1 MKKTMKTAY
10 GEPTPAF
17 HHKVM
22 NTLYHLDDTA
32 TSRSRH
38 VHTKRLVVFGVAA
51 AIVGTTAVAA
61 AATNLFGLIHEPVG
75 QYGISVTAGNS
86 MTEEEPQRN
95 SDYDIVTAY
104 LPEGYTILGDHGNFT
119 ICSEGG
125 RFGHGASLFALIY
138 DANTYHQT
146 ERNVVSTEEKTFN
159 GHQVVITAK
168 KVSEQTEA
176 VYYVVTEKFEE
187 ENIVVRL
194 ETERL
199 TDASFS
205 YDELIRILEGL
216 SVTPASAKAPE
227 IGTPVVHKTPI
238 SHYDLDEVLSEGR
251 TTAVTVNKDYTAVVA
266 GDDGV
271 EKNITIKVSSIT
283 EQDNA
288 VGLEKDDFDNA
299 GPLINLHDK
308 YFDSNDQLM
317 SSYTLTV
324 TDALGDGINS
334 LAQTHEKTIQR
345 HFYVANVEITA
356 QEAIDDIY
364 SVLSVYGYGMN
375 DSGKR
380 FYDSDDGEVNLIY
393 SSGYYTQPQVSVKAG
408 ETVTLKVG
416 IIADDGVKENAVM
429 TIMTVNGKAETAAT
443 AIVPLV

>member
-1 MKKTMKTAY
+1 M
-10 GEPTPAF
+10 
-17 HHKVM
+17 
-22 NTLYHLDDTA
+22 
-32 TSRSRH
+32 
-38 VHTKRLVVFGVAA
+38 
-51 AIVGTTAVAA
+51 
-61 AATNLFGLIHEPVG
+61 
-75 QYGISVTAGNS
+75 
-86 MTEEEPQRN
+86 
-95 SDYDIVTAY
+95 
-104 LPEGYTILGDHGNFT
+104 
-119 ICSEGG
+119 
-125 RFGHGASLFALIY
+125 
-138 DANTYHQT
+138 
-146 ERNVVSTEEKTFN
+146 
-159 GHQVVITAK
+159 
-168 KVSEQTEA
+168 
-176 VYYVVTEKFEE
+176 
-187 ENIVVRL
+187 
-194 ETERL
+194 
-199 TDASFS
+199 
-205 YDELIRILEGL
+205 
-216 SVTPASAKAPE
+216 
-227 IGTPVVHKTPI
+227 HKTPI

-334 LAQTHEKTIQR
+334 LTQTHEKTIQR

-416 IIADDGVKENAVM
+416 MIVDEGVKEKAVM
-429 TIMTVNGKAETAAT
+429 TIMTVNGKAETAAA